1 MKAVR
6 VLEYGGHL
14 VRDILTPTIARDEVL
29 VKIRCGRGVEGHA
42 GNHSN
47 AVARQ
52 DCAASGLAFA
62 RVQFDDCIK
71 P

>member
-29 VKIRCGRGVEGHA
+29 VKIRCGRGRGRTCRESLKTQSHGKIVLR
-42 GNHSN
+42 
-47 AVARQ
+47 VA
-52 DCAASGLAFA
+52 
-62 RVQFDDCIK
+62 
-71 P
+71 

>member
-42 GNHSN
+42 GNHSKRSRT
-47 AVARQ
+47 ARL
-52 DCAASGLAFA
+52 CCEWPSI
-62 RVQFDDCIK
+62 RSSTVR
-71 P
+71 